1 MSLNP
6 NPNRAREGLHGLHA
20 RVAILNSQQADADR
34 GLNDLE
40 LAVNQFIALPADAD
54 LSEVRALRARY
65 IMKKQTARALV
76 SLLPAPEHV
85 RESRVAALITRFRAA
100 DNLRRS
106 SGAIGLGG
114 GERSLPRSAHI
125 LDYASATN
133 LHTKASLKDGLSHV
147 NIALQTARE
156 TAFDLSLQ
164 RDKMLKIGTALDET
178 SSELSLS
185 VRQIKRYGKQ
195 LSTDRI
201 FLVLLCI
208 FLCVAIS
215 LGVYIGL
222 DPEGAARAFRSPLN
236 LSAPTPNSGGGGA
249 GGGTGGNGGGKIA
262 AGPPPVDPMQDLR
275 QFRAPP
281 VRGSQP

>member
-6 NPNRAREGLHGLHA
+6 NHHRTRDGLHGLHA
-20 RVAILNSQQADADR
+20 KVAMLNSMQSDADR

-40 LAVNQFIALPADAD
+40 LSVSHFIALPVDAD
-54 LSEVRALRARY
+54 ITEVRALRARY

-85 RESRVAALITRFRAA
+85 RESRVAALIARFRAA
-100 DNLRRS
+100 DNVRRS
-106 SGAIGLGG
+106 SGATGLG
-114 GERSLPRSAHI
+114 GERSIPHSVHI
-125 LDYASATN
+125 LDNASATN
-133 LHTKASLKDGLSHV
+133 LQTKASLKDGLSHV

-164 RDKMLKIGTALDET
+164 REKMKKIGTVLDET

-208 FLCVAIS
+208 FLCAAIS

-222 DPEGAARAFRSPLN
+222 DPAGAARAFHSPLN
-236 LSAPTPNSGGGGA
+236 LSTPTPNSGGGG
-249 GGGTGGNGGGKIA
+249 GKI
-262 AGPPPVDPMQDLR
+262 AGPPPVDPMQDLK

-281 VRGSQP
+281 VRGAPPPPSS